1 LLLER
6 LVRVSDR
13 VSATRSRREKV
24 ALLSACLSDLVVEEV
39 PIGVA
44 FLSGELR
51 QGRIGLG
58 YAAVRAVAIPAAGSA
73 SLSLLEVDQAFDR
86 IASSRGPGSAA
97 LRERELGSLLARAT
111 ALEAS
116 FLCRLVLGELRQ
128 GALEGVMADA
138 VAHAYGVTPASVRRA
153 AMLSGD
159 LRRAALVARADGEA
173 GLSEFKL
180 QLFRPVQP
188 MLAQSAADP
197 AEALARLGDAAFELK
212 LDGARVQVHRHEDE
226 VRIYTRQQNE
236 VTQAV
241 PELVEAALRL
251 PARAFV
257 LDGEAIAL
265 GRDQRPLPF
274 QVTMRRFGRR
284 QEVQA
289 LQHSLPLT
297 CFVFDLLH
305 LDGVDTMELAQCER
319 ARMLGELLGSP
330 GEPGIGRALPV
341 PRIVT
346 GDARGADA
354 FLHGALKGGH
364 EGVVAKALSAPYEA
378 GSRGASWLKIKRAHT
393 LDLIVLAA
401 EWGSG
406 RRRGF
411 LSNLHLGARS
421 ESGDPIMLGKTF
433 KGMTDELLA
442 WQTAQLLAR
451 EVGREGATV
460 YVRPELVVEVAFDG
474 LQTSPH
480 YPGGLALRFARIK
493 GYRTDKRAAEADT
506 IETVRALAGPNE

>member
-1 LLLER
+1 MLLER
-6 LVRVSDR
+6 VAQASER
-13 VSATRSRREKV
+13 VSATSSRREKV
-24 ALLSACLSDLVVEEV
+24 ALLAACLAELVADEV

-58 YAAVRAVAIPAAGSA
+58 YAAVRAIAMPAAASP

-86 IASSRGPGSAA
+86 IANSKGPGSAA
-97 LRERELGSLLARAT
+97 LRERELASLLARAT
-111 ALEAS
+111 ALEAG
-116 FLCRLVLGELRQ
+116 FLRRLVLGELRQ

-138 VAHAYGVTPASVRRA
+138 VAQAYGVAPGSVRRA
-153 AMLSGD
+153 AMLAGD
-159 LRRAALVARADGEA
+159 LRQAALAARARGEA

-180 QLFRPVQP
+180 QLFRPLQP

-197 AEALARLGDAAFELK
+197 SEALARLGDAAFEVK
-212 LDGARVQVHRHEDE
+212 LDGARVQVHRHERE
-226 VRIYTRQQNE
+226 VRVYTRQQNE
-236 VTQAV
+236 VTEAV
-241 PELVEAALRL
+241 PELVEAALCL

-284 QEVQA
+284 LEVQA
-289 LQHSLPLT
+289 LQRTLPLT
-297 CFVFDLLH
+297 CFLFDLLH
-305 LDGVDTMELAQCER
+305 LDGVDTMALAQNER
-319 ARMLGELLGSP
+319 ARLLLELLGAP
-330 GEPGIGRALPV
+330 GEPEIGRVLPV

-346 GDARGADA
+346 GDAHSADA
-354 FLHGALKGGH
+354 FLQSALNSGH
-364 EGVVAKALSAPYEA
+364 EGVVAKALAAPYEA

-474 LQTSPH
+474 LQTSSH

-493 GYRTDKRAAEADT
+493 GYRTDKRADEADT
-506 IETVRALAGPNE
+506 IETVRALAGTNK